1 MAVNK
6 YKVGDMFYF
15 GPHRAWGLVTKTYD
29 NAAFQFIDYVLM
41 SPNCEKPKGMMHLR
55 NKSDSAIKFTNAVAQ
70 GKLQYFPAKG
80 KSNG

>member
-15 GPHRAWGLVTKTYD
+15 GPHRAWGLVTSTH
-29 NAAFQFIDYVLM
+29 NGPAFQFIDYVLM
-41 SPNCEKPKGMMHLR
+41 SPNREKPKGTMHLR
-55 NKSDSAIKFTNAVAQ
+55 YKSDSAIKFTNAVAQ

-80 KSNG
+80 KRNG

>member
-15 GPHRAWGLVTKTYD
+15 GPHRTWGVVTKTYS
-29 NAAFQFIDYVLM
+29 NAAFQFVDYVLM
-41 SPNCEKPKGMMHLR
+41 SPKRDKPKGMMHFR
-55 NKSDSAIKFTNAVAQ
+55 NESDSAIKFTNAIAQ
-70 GKLQYFPAKG
+70 GNLEYFPAKG